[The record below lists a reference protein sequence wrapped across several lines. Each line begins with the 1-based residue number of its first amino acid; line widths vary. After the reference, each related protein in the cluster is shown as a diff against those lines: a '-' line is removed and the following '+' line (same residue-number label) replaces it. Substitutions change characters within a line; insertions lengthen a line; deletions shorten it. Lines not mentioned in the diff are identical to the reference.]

1 MDTTIL
7 AFEYAFERPWW
18 LLLLLL
24 IPVIWWLGFHSL
36 AGLGRTRQFTVLTL
50 RTLVLALLVLA
61 LAQLQWKKTTE
72 RLTVIFVLDHSK
84 SVPEEKQRLMFDY
97 AYRAVKDFRNK
108 SRKDKAGVIVFGNEA
123 RIEVAPYE
131 GELPL
136 VSTRSE
142 AGFDMR
148 KDATNLE
155 SALKLAK
162 AVFPESTAR
171 RIVIVSDGNENLGDA
186 YGLARSMSEDGI
198 GIDVIPVELLAKD
211 EIEVEKVVL
220 PTEIRK
226 DERFDAR
233 VVINY
238 DSIDEG
244 ADNKTTGKLLI
255 TQKTREGSEV
265 IKEQRVTLT
274 PGKNVLGFSHQVTEA
289 DMFQFDATFV
299 PDKDATGHVKD
310 TTQQNNIASAFTH
323 VRGKGRVLF
332 IEDVNEP
339 GKFDFLINKLQENNI
354 EIETMPSNEL
364 FQTPAELLQFDSIVL
379 ADVPRASGDSI
390 ENATGFSDSQ
400 IKMLVSNM
408 EDMGCGIVMIGG
420 PHSFGAGGWANTE
433 LEKAMPVDFQ
443 IKNDRVDAVGA
454 LVLIMHAS
462 EMSNGNYWQQKIATE
477 AIKVLG
483 PMDYCGVVEWANF
496 GGQCRWLWKKPN
508 GIDRVFKN
516 KKMMMAQVRRMV
528 PGDMPDFEDSMSLAL
543 KGLTRQG
550 FNPSMKHVI
559 LISDGDAS
567 PPKPTTIA
575 GYKAAKIKV
584 STVSVSSHGRVDTV
598 RMQKIANATGGKFYA
613 VKNPRALPKIFQR
626 EARRVA
632 KPLIKEKEGMGL
644 VLINGAQNSEILQG
658 IDVSKLRPIDG
669 YVMTTRKSNSLVE
682 QLLIA
687 NEPDDKGENS
697 TVLASWRYGLGK
709 AVVFTTD
716 AGSKWASGW
725 ANAEY
730 YEKFFTQLVRYSMRP
745 VKQNANFTVS
755 TDVKDGEVTIVVQ
768 ALDKDDKFIN
778 HLSMGGRGTDP
789 NMKGFDIQF
798 EQESSGR
805 YVGKFKTDRSG
816 NYLFSIFPGQD
827 YERLTAGITVPYSS
841 EYSVRES
848 NRSLLESLSS
858 LEPTGGEIGKL
869 IDENFDDSNLGAIL
883 KIDPFRNTLKTTV
896 GIQDIWPLLLVL
908 TGLLFFADVFVRRV
922 AVNFDWVP
930 PVYQKTMARLRGKDR
945 GEEVSQSMARLQ
957 SRKAQVGSELE
968 SKKASTRFQ
977 PDEEEVEQGAQ
988 ELQNVLDGE
997 DRTYKERPRATK
1009 DSAMASTEE
1018 EKTQMSRLLE
1028 AKRKLQ
1034 KQRGEN
1040 PDNQDKS

>member
-1 MDTTIL
+1 MDTSLL
-7 AFEYAFERPWW
+7 AFEYAFERPWY

-24 IPVIWWLGFHSL
+24 IPAIWWLGFQSL
-36 AGLGRTRQFTVLTL
+36 AGLGRTRQFTVLIL
-50 RTLVLALLVLA
+50 RTLVLCLMVLA
-61 LAQLQWKKTTE
+61 LAQLQWKKTTD

-84 SVPEEKQRLMFDY
+84 SIPEDKQRLMLDY
-97 AYRAVKDFRNK
+97 AHRAVKEFRNRT
-108 SRKDKAGVIVFGNEA
+108 RKDKAGVIVFGSEA

-142 AGFDMR
+142 SAFDMR

-162 AVFPESTAR
+162 AVFPEATAR

-186 YGLARSMSEDGI
+186 YGLARAMSEDGI
-198 GIDVIPVELLAKD
+198 GIDVIPVELLAKN

-226 DERFDAR
+226 DEKFDAR

-244 ADNKTTGKLLI
+244 SDNKTTGKILI
-255 TQKTREGSEV
+255 TQKTREGTEK
-265 IKEQRVTLT
+265 IAEEPVTLT
-274 PGKNVLGFSHQVTEA
+274 PGKNVFGFSHKVTEA

-299 PDKDATGHVKD
+299 PDKDAQGKVKD
-310 TTQQNNIASAFTH
+310 TTPQNNVASAFTH

-332 IEDVNEP
+332 IEDASET

-354 EIETMPSNEL
+354 EVESMPSNEL
-364 FQTPAELLQFDSIVL
+364 FQSPAELLQFDSIVL

-390 ENATGFSDSQ
+390 DKATGFSDSQ

-408 EDMGCGIVMIGG
+408 EDMGCGIVMLGG

-496 GGQCRWLWKKPN
+496 GGRCRWLWKKPN

-516 KKMMMAQVRRMV
+516 KKMMMAQVKRMV

-543 KGLTRQG
+543 KGLTRPG

-567 PPKPTTIA
+567 PPKAATIA
-575 GYKAAKIKV
+575 GYKKAKIKV
-584 STVSVSSHGRVDTV
+584 STVSVSSHGRVDKV
-598 RMQKIANATGGKFYA
+598 RMQKIANSTGGKFYA
-613 VKNPRALPKIFQR
+613 VTNPRALPKIFQR

-632 KPLIKEKEGMGL
+632 KPLIKEKKGMGL
-644 VLINGAQNSEILQG
+644 ILIDGAQNNEILKG
-658 IDVSKLRPIDG
+658 IDLSQLRPIDG

-682 QLLIA
+682 QLIIA
-687 NEPDDKGENS
+687 DEPDDKGENS

-709 AVVFTTD
+709 AIVFTTD
-716 AGSKWASGW
+716 AGNKWASDW
-725 ANAEY
+725 AQSPY
-730 YEKFFTQLVRYSMRP
+730 YEKFFTQLIRYSMRP

-755 TDVKDGEVTIVVQ
+755 TDVKDGEVTIVVR

-778 HLSMGGRGTDP
+778 HLSMNGRGTDP
-789 NMKGFDIQF
+789 NMTGFDIQF

-816 NYLFSIFPGQD
+816 NYLFSIFPGND

-841 EYSVRES
+841 EYSVRNS
-848 NRSLLESLSS
+848 NLSLLESLSD
-858 LEPTGGEIGKL
+858 LEPEGGEIGKMN
-869 IDENFDDSNLGAIL
+869 DENFDDENLGAIL
-883 KIDPFRNTLKTTV
+883 KIDPFRNTLQTTV
-896 GIQDIWPLLLVL
+896 GIQDIWPLLLVI
-908 TGLLFFADVFVRRV
+908 TGILFFTDVFIRRV

-930 PVYQKTMARLRGKDR
+930 PAYQKTMAKIRGKDR

-957 SRKAQVGSELE
+957 SRKALVESEME
-968 SKKASTRFQ
+968 SKRASTRFQ
-977 PDEEEVEQGAQ
+977 PEEAEMEQGAQ
-988 ELQNVLDGE
+988 DLHNVLESE
-997 DRTYKERPRATK
+997 DRTYKEKPRATL
-1009 DSAMASTEE
+1009 DGAMIAAEEE

-1028 AKRKLQ
+1028 AKRKAQ
-1034 KQRGEN
+1034 KQRGED
-1040 PDNQDKS
+1040 PDKKD